1 MFIKDCTF
9 FILKK
14 LNDFVVVVMVL
25 LAVEVVVIAVV
36 DVVVVLDVVIEVVGG
51 GKFLA
56 AAPGRTWKAC
66 VSRRLLLCNHNVPP
80 HVWGQFR
87 VTTAQY
93 IKMKAIFSAI
103 SVHLIFLKQ

>member
-1 MFIKDCTF
+1 MKTF
-9 FILKK
+9 SKIERKCLSRTACF
-14 LNDFVVVVMVL
+14 
-25 LAVEVVVIAVV
+25 VEVVVIAVV
-36 DVVVVLDVVIEVVGG
+36 DVVVVLDVVLELVGG

-93 IKMKAIFSAI
+93 REMKAI